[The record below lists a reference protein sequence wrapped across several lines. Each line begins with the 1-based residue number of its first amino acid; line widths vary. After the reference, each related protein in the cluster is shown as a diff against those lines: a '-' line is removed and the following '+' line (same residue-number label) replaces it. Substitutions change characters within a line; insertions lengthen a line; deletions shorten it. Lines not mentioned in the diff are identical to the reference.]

1 MPPVPMVRVVRSGL
15 EESVHE
21 GDLAVVDAEGR
32 VVAWAGEPERVLFAR
47 SSMKPLQATVSTSL
61 APLDWTDREVAV
73 MCASHNAEPVHLE
86 AVRAVLARGGVPE
99 EALLCPAVR
108 PWDDE
113 RLGEDPGRRRINS
126 DCSGK
131 HAGMLS
137 ACVAQGWPTESYRD
151 RDHPLQS
158 RVLEAV
164 RTASGQAS
172 LHLGVDGCGVVVH
185 ALPLSA
191 MATIYARLARPERLG
206 ELVPFARRAVEA
218 MRAEPYLVAGRD
230 RPDTALMQVAPGV
243 IAKGGAEGLMCV
255 AVLDRGLGVALRI
268 RDGGGGRGSGPAAI
282 HALRALDVLSDEDLE
297 RLEPF
302 ARPAVLGGGVPVGEL
317 IASFEVN
324 RA

>member
-1 MPPVPMVRVVRSGL
+1 
-15 EESVHE
+15 
-21 GDLAVVDAEGR
+21 
-32 VVAWAGEPERVLFAR
+32 
-47 SSMKPLQATVSTSL
+47 
-61 APLDWTDREVAV
+61 

-86 AVRAVLARGGVPE
+86 AVRSVLARGGVPE

-113 RLGEDPGRRRINS
+113 RLGDEPERRRINS

-137 ACVAQGWPTESYRD
+137 ACVAQGWPIESYRD
-151 RDHPLQS
+151 RDHPLQA
-158 RVLEAV
+158 RIFEAV

-185 ALPLSA
+185 GMPLSA

-206 ELVPFARRAVEA
+206 QLAPFARRAVEA

-230 RPDTALMQVAPGV
+230 RPDTALMEAVPGV

-255 AVLDRGLGVALRI
+255 ALLDRGLGMALRI
-268 RDGGGGRGSGPAAI
+268 RDGGGGRASGPASI
-282 HALRALDVLSDEDLE
+282 HALRALDVLTEEHLE
-297 RLEPF
+297 RLDPF
-302 ARPAVLGGGVPVGEL
+302 ARPPVLGGGAPVGEL
-317 IASFEVN
+317 IASFDV
-324 RA
+324 RRI